1 MEAIMSKQSN
11 EQQSINPAKRVELSD
26 RQLDNVAG
34 GMTKT
39 VDAASPTLFQ
49 LCSQGKHLGSGKLH

>member
-11 EQQSINPAKRVELSD
+11 ERQSMKPAELVELSD

-34 GMTKT
+34 GMTKI

-49 LCSQGKHLGSGKLH
+49 LCSGKHLGSGKLH

>member
-1 MEAIMSKQSN
+1 MEAIMSKQNN
-11 EQQSINPAKRVELSD
+11 ELQSMKPPELVELSG
-26 RQLDNVAG
+26 RQLDNIAG

-39 VDAASPTLFQ
+39 VDAASLTLFQ

>member
-1 MEAIMSKQSN
+1 MK
-11 EQQSINPAKRVELSD
+11 PAELVELSD

-34 GMTKT
+34 GMTKI

-49 LCSQGKHLGSGKLH
+49 LCPRASTLGPESFTNRRCLIVS